1 MEVTNNSTIESVIDF
16 ANVKFGM
23 EVTRDQISEQLKNL
37 SFSETLKLINSIK
50 ADDNDAFSEIID
62 LSSFSEAVGH
72 YQKLMLTYGE
82 PGGDAKVYYTDYMQ
96 DLQNR
101 AQEFRKKGFIIGK
114 MGRSVPLNQLP
125 KKMPMKGVEIKEI
138 IDIAKDKTKKH
149 TLPRI
154 DTEKYQERDGLEGPI
169 ATRSGKTVYYDPKEG
184 KYYDP
189 DTDMYIA
196 DEDMIALTRGPSFE
210 GKDDVD
216 PFSKEGWAKNK
227 KYKTGSK
234 TGDWMGKEEKKRGN
248 KRYGKY
254 EDGVWHSHSTSDP
267 KKWQELIAK
276 GYTLVEDDPTMTPAT
291 LRIRKLAGL
300 KENPGAVYTTDA
312 GPNGEM
318 SSPTM
323 HGLLDQ
329 IEDYYHYMTGDENLD
344 VQISDDHVYIGNEKF
359 DIYKDGENLGSD
371 LYNELERE
379 DISKGKGPYQHKL
392 SGDDL
397 ERSKTMTPD
406 QIKVLARLEG
416 DTGSFSEGNVT
427 ENDGRGKYAHP
438 KTQETLE
445 AIREL
450 YELSK
455 ETYQQKEWLKKLESV
470 YDGVISNWYYPSERH
485 GIPDIRG
492 DKVRRDTAHDPNPDA
507 PQPPYGES
515 VKEDDDTKFPNRP
528 IDAFGPEEDNYEQPK
543 QDAWGPRGREL
554 QELVDTYWDSLPD
567 NMKDD
572 LKGFYDG
579 PQESINE
586 QPKQD
591 ARADAARGMWA
602 SSKEIQKRFK
612 TWQDF
617 MNSED
622 FDEWLD
628 DKFRDEINELGYG
641 SSSTAQPS
649 RATINKQ
656 NSNVANRRYNI
667 TVQDQNRDAKVVN
680 KTVAG
685 SNIQATGQ
693 GAVRAGSEDPDDI
706 ERAENSYQANANA
719 EQASINAQ
727 EIERLKQLAMGS

>member
-1 MEVTNNSTIESVIDF
+1 MEVTNNSTIDSVIDF

-23 EVTRDQISEQLKNL
+23 EVTRDQIVEQLKDL
-37 SFSETLKLINSIK
+37 SFSETLKLLNVMK

-62 LSSFSEAVGH
+62 LSAFSEAVH
-72 YQKLMLTYGE
+72 HDGE
-82 PGGDAKVYYTDYMQ
+82 DNLASLK
-96 DLQNR
+96 
-101 AQEFRKKGFIIGK
+101 
-114 MGRSVPLNQLP
+114 
-125 KKMPMKGVEIKEI
+125 I
-138 IDIAKDKTKKH
+138 IDIAKEKTKRH

-216 PFSKEGWAKNK
+216 PFSKEGWAKYK
-227 KYKTGSK
+227 EYKTGSK
-234 TGDWMGKEEKKRGN
+234 TGDMMDKEDKERGN

-291 LRIRKLAGL
+291 LRIKKLAGL
-300 KENPGAVYTTDA
+300 KEGPGAVYTTDA

-329 IEDYYHYMTGDENLD
+329 IEDYYHYMTGNDNLD

-397 ERSKTMTPD
+397 EKSKTMTPD
-406 QIKVLARLEG
+406 QIKVLAGIKEEKVVEGPDYRLQAQ
-416 DTGSFSEGNVT
+416 
-427 ENDGRGKYAHP
+427 R
-438 KTQETLE
+438 ETMNLSDQ
-445 AIREL
+445 AIVELVASL
-450 YELSK
+450 YEKLDK
-455 ETYQQKEWLKKLESV
+455 LGHREETDAEYFDDLYKQ
-470 YDGVISNWYYPSERH
+470 YP
-485 GIPDIRG
+485 
-492 DKVRRDTAHDPNPDA
+492 NN
-507 PQPPYGES
+507 ES
-515 VKEDDDTKFPNRP
+515 VKEDEKPR
-528 IDAFGPEEDNYEQPK
+528 
-543 QDAWGPRGREL
+543 QDAWGPRGREFE
-554 QELVDTYWDSLPD
+554 ELVNSYWDSLPT
-567 NMKDD
+567 NMRDEIIK
-572 LKGFYDG
+572 FYDG
-579 PQESINE
+579 
-586 QPKQD
+586 
-591 ARADAARGMWA
+591 AD
-602 SSKEIQKRFK
+602 
-612 TWQDF
+612 
-617 MNSED
+617 N
-622 FDEWLD
+622 L
-628 DKFRDEINELGYG
+628 NELGYG
-641 SSSTAQPS
+641 SSTTAQPS

-667 TVQDQNRDAKVVN
+667 TVQDQNRDAKVAN

-693 GAVRAGSEDPDDI
+693 GAARTGMDNPDDI
-706 ERAENSYQANANA
+706 ERANNAYQSNANA
-719 EQASINAQ
+719 EQANVNAQ
-727 EIERLKQLAMGS
+727 EIERLKQLALGG

>member
-149 TLPRI
+149 TLPQI

-234 TGDWMGKEEKKRGN
+234 TGDWMRKEEKKRGN

-406 QIKVLARLEG
+406 QIKVLAGIKEEKVVEGPDYRLRAQKETMNLSDQAIVELVASLYKKLDELGYREETDAEYFDDLYKRYPNENVKEGVNDVDKIHQLTDELYRELVDFKNEEYDENVEDLVGHLAEFKARLEG

-427 ENDGRGKYAHP
+427 VDNNGNIAGYLATIDEYVEMLFKHNPEDMTSKLKNEIAYRIQNAVDDIR
-438 KTQETLE
+438 T
-445 AIREL
+445 REL
-450 YELSK
+450 G
-455 ETYQQKEWLKKLESV
+455 LK
-470 YDGVISNWYYPSERH
+470 PSL
-485 GIPDIRG
+485 IRA
-492 DKVRRDTAHDPNPDA
+492 KYNK
-507 PQPPYGES
+507 QIES
-515 VKEDDDTKFPNRP
+515 VKK
-528 IDAFGPEEDNYEQPK
+528 
-543 QDAWGPRGREL
+543 
-554 QELVDTYWDSLPD
+554 
-567 NMKDD
+567 KD
-572 LKGFYDG
+572 L
-579 PQESINE
+579 
-586 QPKQD
+586 
-591 ARADAARGMWA
+591 
-602 SSKEIQKRFK
+602 
-612 TWQDF
+612 
-617 MNSED
+617 
-622 FDEWLD
+622 
-628 DKFRDEINELGYG
+628 
-641 SSSTAQPS
+641 
-649 RATINKQ
+649 
-656 NSNVANRRYNI
+656 
-667 TVQDQNRDAKVVN
+667 
-680 KTVAG
+680 
-685 SNIQATGQ
+685 
-693 GAVRAGSEDPDDI
+693 
-706 ERAENSYQANANA
+706 
-719 EQASINAQ
+719 
-727 EIERLKQLAMGS
+727 

>member
-23 EVTRDQISEQLKNL
+23 EVTRDQISEQLKKL

-62 LSSFSEAVGH
+62 LSSFSEAV
-72 YQKLMLTYGE
+72 YN
-82 PGGDAKVYYTDYMQ
+82 GDDNLA
-96 DLQNR
+96 
-101 AQEFRKKGFIIGK
+101 
-114 MGRSVPLNQLP
+114 S
-125 KKMPMKGVEIKEI
+125 IKI
-138 IDIAKDKTKKH
+138 IDIAKEKTKQH

-216 PFSKEGWAKNK
+216 PFSKEGWAKYK

-234 TGDWMGKEEKKRGN
+234 TSDMMDKEDKERGN

-291 LRIRKLAGL
+291 LRIKKLAGL
-300 KENPGAVYTTDA
+300 KEGPGAVYTTDA

-329 IEDYYHYMTGDENLD
+329 IEDYYHYMTGNENLD

-397 ERSKTMTPD
+397 EKSKTMTPD
-406 QIKVLARLEG
+406 QIKVLAG
-416 DTGSFSEGNVT
+416 VT
-427 ENDGRGKYAHP
+427 EEEKVVEGPDYRLQA
-438 KTQETLE
+438 QRETMNLSDQ
-445 AIREL
+445 AIVEL
-450 YELSK
+450 VASLY
-455 ETYQQKEWLKKLESV
+455 KKLDEL
-470 YDGVISNWYYPSERH
+470 GHREE
-485 GIPDIRG
+485 
-492 DKVRRDTAHDPNPDA
+492 TDA
-507 PQPPYGES
+507 EY
-515 VKEDDDTKFPNRP
+515 F
-528 IDAFGPEEDNYEQPK
+528 
-543 QDAWGPRGREL
+543 
-554 QELVDTYWDSLPD
+554 
-567 NMKDD
+567 DD
-572 LKGFYDG
+572 LYKRY
-579 PQESINE
+579 PNESE
-586 QPKQD
+586 
-591 ARADAARGMWA
+591 
-602 SSKEIQKRFK
+602 E
-612 TWQDF
+612 
-617 MNSED
+617 E
-622 FDEWLD
+622 L
-628 DKFRDEINELGYG
+628 NELGYG

-667 TVQDQNRDAKVVN
+667 TVQDQNRDAKVAN

-706 ERAENSYQANANA
+706 ERAHNSNQANANA
-719 EQASINAQ
+719 EQASVNAQ

>member
-1 MEVTNNSTIESVIDF
+1 MEVTNNSTIDSVIDF

-23 EVTRDQISEQLKNL
+23 EVTRDQIVEQLKDL
-37 SFSETLKLINSIK
+37 SFSETLKLLNVIK

-62 LSSFSEAVGH
+62 LSAFSEAVH
-72 YQKLMLTYGE
+72 HDGE
-82 PGGDAKVYYTDYMQ
+82 DNLASLK
-96 DLQNR
+96 
-101 AQEFRKKGFIIGK
+101 
-114 MGRSVPLNQLP
+114 
-125 KKMPMKGVEIKEI
+125 I
-138 IDIAKDKTKKH
+138 IDIAKEKTKQH

-216 PFSKEGWAKNK
+216 PFSKEGWAKYK
-227 KYKTGSK
+227 EYKTGSK
-234 TGDWMGKEEKKRGN
+234 TGDMMDKEDKERGN

-291 LRIRKLAGL
+291 LRIKKLAGL
-300 KENPGAVYTTDA
+300 KEGPGAVYTTDA

-329 IEDYYHYMTGDENLD
+329 IEDYYHYMTGNDNLD

-397 ERSKTMTPD
+397 EKSKTMTPD
-406 QIKVLARLEG
+406 QIKVLAG
-416 DTGSFSEGNVT
+416 VT
-427 ENDGRGKYAHP
+427 E
-438 KTQETLE
+438 E
-445 AIREL
+445 
-450 YELSK
+450 
-455 ETYQQKEWLKKLESV
+455 
-470 YDGVISNWYYPSERH
+470 
-485 GIPDIRG
+485 
-492 DKVRRDTAHDPNPDA
+492 KV
-507 PQPPYGES
+507 
-515 VKEDDDTKFPNRP
+515 
-528 IDAFGPEEDNYEQPK
+528 
-543 QDAWGPRGREL
+543 
-554 QELVDTYWDSLPD
+554 
-567 NMKDD
+567 
-572 LKGFYDG
+572 
-579 PQESINE
+579 
-586 QPKQD
+586 
-591 ARADAARGMWA
+591 
-602 SSKEIQKRFK
+602 
-612 TWQDF
+612 
-617 MNSED
+617 
-622 FDEWLD
+622 
-628 DKFRDEINELGYG
+628 NELGYG
-641 SSSTAQPS
+641 SSTTAQPS

-667 TVQDQNRDAKVVN
+667 TVQDQNRDAKVAN

-693 GAVRAGSEDPDDI
+693 GAARTGMDNPDDI
-706 ERAENSYQANANA
+706 ERANNAYQSNANA
-719 EQASINAQ
+719 EQANVNAQ
-727 EIERLKQLAMGS
+727 EIERLKQLALGG